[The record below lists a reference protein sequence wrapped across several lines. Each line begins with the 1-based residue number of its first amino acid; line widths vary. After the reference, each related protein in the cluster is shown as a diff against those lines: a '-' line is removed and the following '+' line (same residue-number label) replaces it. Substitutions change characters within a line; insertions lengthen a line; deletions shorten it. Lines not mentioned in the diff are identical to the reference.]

1 MTSLRYENK
10 KDNKNSILCKNIFQK
25 KKKKIKTFSD
35 GSIYS
40 QQPGA
45 VGNVKGSSSGRRVIQ
60 EGNLDLHKEI
70 KIAMN
75 TMYVGNI

>member
-1 MTSLRYENK
+1 MQKYLSRK
-10 KDNKNSILCKNIFQK
+10 KE
-25 KKKKIKTFSD
+25 IKTFSD

-40 QQPGA
+40 QQPGV
-45 VGNVKGSSSGRRVIQ
+45 VGNFKGSSSGRRVMQ
-60 EGNLDLHKEI
+60 EGNLDLHKGI